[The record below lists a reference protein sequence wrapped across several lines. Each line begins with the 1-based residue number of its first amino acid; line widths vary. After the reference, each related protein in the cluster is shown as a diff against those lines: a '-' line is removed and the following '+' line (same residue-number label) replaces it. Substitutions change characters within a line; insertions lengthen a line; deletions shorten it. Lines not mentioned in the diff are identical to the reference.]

1 MNTFIAL
8 SFAAISF
15 GFFSF
20 GKAKKPAGHE
30 KLPTS
35 IYDYSF
41 TNIDGKTVK
50 ISDFKGKKILFVNV
64 ASKCGNT
71 PQYEQLEAMS
81 KKYAGKL
88 VILGFPCNQ
97 FGFQEPGSKDSIKKF
112 CSLTY
117 GVTFTLSEKIEVK
130 GKDQSPIYSWL
141 TTKTLN
147 GVMDSEVKWNF
158 QKYLIDEQ
166 GHFVQMFIP
175 KMKPDDPSIIAAIE
189 K

>member
-8 SFAAISF
+8 SLTAISF
-15 GFFSF
+15 WYFSI
-20 GKAKKPAGHE
+20 GKAKKPASHE

-41 TNIDGKTVK
+41 TDIDGKTVK

-71 PQYEQLEAMS
+71 PQYKQLEAIS

-97 FGFQEPGSKDSIKKF
+97 FGLQEPGPKDSIKKF
-112 CSLTY
+112 CSLNY
-117 GVTFTLSEKIEVK
+117 GVTFTLSDKIEVK
-130 GKDQSPIYSWL
+130 GKDQFPIYTWL

-158 QKYLIDEQ
+158 QKYLVDEQ

-175 KMKPDDPSIIAAIE
+175 RMKPDDPQVIAAIE

>member
-1 MNTFIAL
+1 MKSLIKYSFVIL
-8 SFAAISF
+8 SLS
-15 GFFSF
+15 FFSF
-20 GKAKKPAGHE
+20 TKTKVSHHKAQLSKN
-30 KLPTS
+30 

-41 TNIDGKTVK
+41 TDIDGKTVK
-50 ISDFKGKKILFVNV
+50 ISDYKGKKILFVNV

-130 GKDQSPIYSWL
+130 GKDQYPIYTWL
-141 TTKTLN
+141 TSKSLN
-147 GVMDSEVKWNF
+147 GMMDSEVKWNF
-158 QKYLIDEQ
+158 QKYLVDEN

-175 KMKPDDPSIIAAIE
+175 KMKPDDPQVIAAIE

>member
-20 GKAKKPAGHE
+20 GKAKKPANHE

-41 TNIDGKTVK
+41 TDIDGKTVK

-64 ASKCGNT
+64 ASMCGNT

-97 FGFQEPGSKDSIKKF
+97 FGLQEPGGRDSIKHF
-112 CSLTY
+112 CTANY
-117 GVTFTLSEKIEVK
+117 GVTFTLSDKIEVK
-130 GKDQSPIYSWL
+130 GNKQDPIYTWL